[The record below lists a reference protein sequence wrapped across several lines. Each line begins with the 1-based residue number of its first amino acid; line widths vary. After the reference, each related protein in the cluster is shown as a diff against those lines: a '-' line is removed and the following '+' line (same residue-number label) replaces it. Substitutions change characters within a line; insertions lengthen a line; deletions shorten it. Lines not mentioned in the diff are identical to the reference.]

1 MNLREE
7 TGKRGGLVVLS
18 FNVSLMHDN
27 ISYDNIHSKLI
38 NAYPIILFGKK
49 NKKKLNKLY
58 KITVGQKATLTIIL
72 LINSCCNQVI
82 LEILILFIYMISL
95 SLSLF
100 FKPLPFRSL
109 YIIFISNFSYL
120 SHYPL
125 YTPDT
130 ILQ

>member
-49 NKKKLNKLY
+49 KTKQIVQNHSRTKSHFDYYFTNK
-58 KITVGQKATLTIIL
+58 
-72 LINSCCNQVI
+72 
-82 LEILILFIYMISL
+82 
-95 SLSLF
+95 
-100 FKPLPFRSL
+100 
-109 YIIFISNFSYL
+109 
-120 SHYPL
+120 
-125 YTPDT
+125 
-130 ILQ
+130 